1 MTSKFEFNNA
11 ESGDA
16 EYNYYVDQTPE
27 RVMLQRL
34 QSDSQ
39 PPSDCSKND
48 SCSAAGGGIITRD
61 TGREKVP

>member
-48 SCSAAGGGIITRD
+48 SCSAAAGGIITRD